1 MGTTRTNSEAGIKRK
16 IESTS
21 NREVSTAT
29 LKDYKITF
37 NVERE
42 QGKVKMLN
50 FNGFKPTGEH
60 FSGSASVGARSS
72 INFTPISAT
81 DVEIAAAID
90 VEVCIIL
97 DDDIVG

>member
-1 MGTTRTNSEAGIKRK
+1 MKKTELEIVRK

-21 NREVSTAT
+21 NKELSTAT

-50 FNGFKPTGEH
+50 FNGFKPTGEN
-60 FSGSASVGARSS
+60 FSGSASVGSRSS

-90 VEVCIIL
+90 VEVSTIL
-97 DDDIVG
+97 ADDIVG